1 MPVAD
6 AEPDLLILGDS
17 HSVAL
22 KAGCDALGLRAEML
36 SFSGN
41 IWHQGLVSLHRNRGI
56 VVRNRGFQRRVS
68 DLAARLGRG
77 NVLSPD
83 VPVLASF
90 GFHLGRIVP
99 PFGYNGHRADPV
111 RFLEDGDS
119 QFASQAL
126 VEAYARHYRQGHVRM
141 LQRLARN
148 IPTVAVAPPDFFG
161 GINYPQFLATVKT
174 MIREAGVRLFDPCAE
189 LFPGGAG
196 MPPEMVAEDGVHG
209 NAAYGA
215 RVIGLLLDRGLVAPK
230 RN

>member
-1 MPVAD
+1 M

-56 VVRNRGFQRRVS
+56 AVRNRGFQRRVT
-68 DLAARLGRG
+68 DLAQRLGRG
-77 NVLSPD
+77 NVLSPE

-99 PFGYNGHRADPV
+99 PFGYNGHKADPAQ
-111 RFLEDGDS
+111 FLADGES
-119 QFASQAL
+119 QFASRAL
-126 VEAYARHYRQGHVRM
+126 TEAYARHYRQGHVRM
-141 LQRLARN
+141 LKRLAGMV
-148 IPTVAVAPPDFFG
+148 PTIAVAPPDIFG
-161 GINYPQFLATVKT
+161 TVNYPQFVSVVKA
-174 MIREAGVRLFDPCAE
+174 MIREAEVSLFDPCAE
-189 LFPGGAG
+189 LFPGKTGLPAAL
-196 MPPEMVAEDGVHG
+196 VAEDGVHG

-215 RVIGLLLDRGLVAPK
+215 QVIGLLLDRGLIARK
-230 RN
+230 AA